1 MPDQPR
7 FSISV
12 KGRTGL
18 IVAVAVVVVLLIMSP
33 KAYGIFFAISVGIAV
48 VVAAGLYFWHKY
60 RPIRPEDVDNRP
72 LKLD

>member
-1 MPDQPR
+1 MADAPR

-33 KAYGIFFAISVGIAV
+33 KGYGVFFAISLGIAV
-48 VVAAGLYFWHKY
+48 VVAAILYFWHKY

>member
-1 MPDQPR
+1 MAGQPR

-18 IVAVAVVVVLLIMSP
+18 IVAVAIVVVLLVMSP
-33 KAYGIFFAISVGIAV
+33 KGYGIFLAISVAIAV
-48 VVAAGLYFWHKY
+48 VVAAILYFWHKY

>member
-1 MPDQPR
+1 MSDQPR

-12 KGRTGL
+12 RGRTGL
-18 IVAVAVVVVLLIMSP
+18 FVAIAVVAVLLIMSP
-33 KAYGIFFAISVGIAV
+33 KGYGIFFAISVGIAV
-48 VVAAGLYFWHKY
+48 VVAAILYFWHKY

>member
-1 MPDQPR
+1 MADQPR

-18 IVAVAVVVVLLIMSP
+18 IVAVAIVVVLLIMSP
-33 KAYGIFFAISVGIAV
+33 KGYGIFFAISVGIAV